1 MKKNLKFVAAIVA
14 AVVMSACCGNNGKAC
29 QNAEGCKAQ
38 CEQNCKAN
46 GEKCDKGCKSEGEKC
61 NKGECAKHGK
71 AQCEKD
77 CKGEGRTCAKAGG
90 EKCGKAH
97 FCKKLPVG
105 VQLYSVRTD
114 LEQDFYGTLK
124 KVREMGYAGVEF
136 YGEYYGN
143 SVTQVKRWCTELGL
157 IPFSN
162 HVPYQ
167 QMIDDVDKVIAE
179 NTILG
184 VQYIVFPYM
193 DEASRP
199 GIDPEQFKATVARL
213 GEVGAKVREAGFQ
226 LLYHNH
232 DFEFV
237 TLADGTVGY
246 DYIFSSNDRV
256 NLQNEL
262 DVCWA
267 QYAGFDPAEEI
278 AKYNGNVPV
287 VHAKDYYLEGKLSKA
302 PYALIGI
309 STDNSM
315 KDDGGWFEYRP
326 LGMGQVD
333 IPAVIKAAI
342 AAGSQWICVEQDEPC
357 EGLSRLEGIA
367 KSVEYLRSLDL
378 M

>member
-1 MKKNLKFVAAIVA
+1 MKRITLTYLL
-14 AVVMSACCGNNGKAC
+14 SAFILLMAFTSCGNCQEKQCNG
-29 QNAEGCKAQ
+29 Q
-38 CEQNCKAN
+38 CEN
-46 GEKCDKGCKSEGEKC
+46 KCQKQF
-61 NKGECAKHGK
+61 A
-71 AQCEKD
+71 
-77 CKGEGRTCAKAGG
+77 
-90 EKCGKAH
+90 
-97 FCKKLPVG
+97 KKLPIG

-114 LEQDFYGTLK
+114 LEKDFYGTLK
-124 KVREMGYAGVEF
+124 QISEMGYHGVEF

-143 SVTQVKRWCTELGL
+143 SVTDVKKMCTELGL
-157 IPFSN
+157 TPFSN
-162 HVPYQ
+162 HVPFQ
-167 QMIDDVDKVIAE
+167 QMIDNLDKVIEE

-199 GIDPEQFKATVARL
+199 GNNPAKFNETVAKIT
-213 GEVGAKVREAGFQ
+213 EVGKKVKEAGFQ

-237 TLADGTVGY
+237 TLENGETAY
-246 DYIFSSNDRV
+246 FNIFNDESASV
-256 NLQNEL
+256 MPEL

-267 QYAGFDPAEEI
+267 SYAGFNPCDVL
-278 AKYNGNVPV
+278 AKYAGKIPV
-287 VHAKDYYLEGKLSKA
+287 VHCKDYKLEGKLNSA

-333 IPAVIKAAI
+333 IPAVLKTAI
-342 AAGSQWICVEQDEPC
+342 DNGARWLCVEQDEPC
-357 EGLSRLEGIA
+357 EGLTRLEGVK
-367 KSVEYLRSLDL
+367 KSVEYLKGLDL

>member
-1 MKKNLKFVAAIVA
+1 MKKIISLLAVSAVLFLAA
-14 AVVMSACCGNNGKAC
+14 SCCNQPKSSCGDHEC
-29 QNAEGCKAQ
+29 LCKTF
-38 CEQNCKAN
+38 
-46 GEKCDKGCKSEGEKC
+46 S
-61 NKGECAKHGK
+61 
-71 AQCEKD
+71 
-77 CKGEGRTCAKAGG
+77 
-90 EKCGKAH
+90 
-97 FCKKLPVG
+97 KKLPVG

-114 LEQDFYGTLK
+114 LEKDFYGTLK

-143 SVTQVKRWCTELGL
+143 DVVTIKRWCTELGL

-162 HVPYQ
+162 HVPFQ

-179 NTILG
+179 NTVLG

-199 GIDPEQFKATVARL
+199 AIDPEQFKKTVAKL
-213 GEVGAKVREAGFQ
+213 GEIGAKVKAAGFQ

-237 TLADGTVGY
+237 TMADGTVGY
-246 DYIFSSNDRV
+246 YNIFDSNDPS
-256 NLQNEL
+256 NLQNEV

-267 QYAGFDPAEEI
+267 DYAGYNPAEVLE
-278 AKYNGNVPV
+278 KYSGRIPV
-287 VHAKDYYLEGKLSKA
+287 VHLKDYYLEGKLTKA

-315 KDDGGWFEYRP
+315 KDEGGWFEYRP
-326 LGMGQVD
+326 VGMGKVD

-342 AAGSQWICVEQDEPC
+342 AGGSQWLCVEQDEPNQ
-357 EGLSRLEGIA
+357 GLTRLEGIA
-367 KSVEYLRSLDL
+367 KSVEYLRTLGL

>member
-1 MKKNLKFVAAIVA
+1 MMNNIFKLSFSILAAGLLA
-14 AVVMSACCGNNGKAC
+14 ASCCGNSDNSQSCCKDNGCGKHE
-29 QNAEGCKAQ
+29 EGC
-38 CEQNCKAN
+38 CHH
-46 GEKCDKGCKSEGEKC
+46 
-61 NKGECAKHGK
+61 CAV
-71 AQCEKD
+71 
-77 CKGEGRTCAKAGG
+77 R
-90 EKCGKAH
+90 
-97 FCKKLPVG
+97 KLPVG

-114 LEQDFYGTLK
+114 LEKDFYGTLK
-124 KVREMGYAGVEF
+124 AVREMGYAGVEF
-136 YGEYYGN
+136 YGEFYGH
-143 SVTQVKRWCTELGL
+143 SAVEVKKMCTELGL

-162 HVPYQ
+162 HVPFQ
-167 QMIDDVDKVIAE
+167 QMIDDVDKVIAD

-199 GIDPEQFKATVARL
+199 GVNPEQFKTTVAKL
-213 GEVGAKVREAGFQ
+213 GEIGAKVKAAGFQ

-237 TLADGTVGY
+237 KLADGTVGY
-246 DYIFSSNDRV
+246 DYLFGSNDRS
-256 NLQNEL
+256 NLQPEL

-267 QYAGFDPAEEI
+267 DYAGFDPVEVL
-278 AKYNGNVPV
+278 AKYAGSIPV
-287 VHAKDYYLEGKLSKA
+287 VHCKDYKLEGKLSSA

-333 IPAVIKAAI
+333 IPSVIKAAI
-342 AAGSQWICVEQDEPC
+342 VGNAQWLCVEQDEPC
-357 EGLSRLEGIA
+357 QGLTRLEGIA
-367 KSVEYLRSLDL
+367 KSVEYLRSLNV

>member
-1 MKKNLKFVAAIVA
+1 MSVKHLFKALLIAGCALAAI
-14 AVVMSACCGNNGKAC
+14 SCCGGQKEAAAP
-29 QNAEGCKAQ
+29 QF
-38 CEQNCKAN
+38 
-46 GEKCDKGCKSEGEKC
+46 S
-61 NKGECAKHGK
+61 
-71 AQCEKD
+71 
-77 CKGEGRTCAKAGG
+77 
-90 EKCGKAH
+90 
-97 FCKKLPVG
+97 KKLPVG

-114 LEQDFYGTLK
+114 MEKDFYGTLK

-143 SVTQVKRWCTELGL
+143 SVVQVKQWCTELGL

-162 HVPYQ
+162 HVPFQ
-167 QMIDDVDKVIAE
+167 EMIDNIDKVIEE
-179 NTILG
+179 NTVLG

-199 GIDPEQFKATVARL
+199 GIDPVQFAQTVAKL
-213 GEVGAKVREAGFQ
+213 GEIGAKVREAGFQ

-237 TLADGTVGY
+237 KMADGNLGY
-246 DYIFSSNDRV
+246 DLIFSSNDRK
-256 NLQNEL
+256 NLQNEI

-267 QYAGFDPAEEI
+267 DYAGQDPAGYLR
-278 AKYNGNVPV
+278 KYSGNIPV
-287 VHAKDYYLEGKLSKA
+287 VHLKDYKLEGHLSAA

-315 KDDGGWFEYRP
+315 KDEGGSFEYRP

-333 IPAVIKAAI
+333 IPAVIQAAI
-342 AAGSQWICVEQDEPC
+342 EGGSQWLCVEQDEP
-357 EGLSRLEGIA
+357 SVDMDRLQNIE

>member
-1 MKKNLKFVAAIVA
+1 MKRNLFSVLAVLVA
-14 AVVMSACCGNNGKAC
+14 AVLLSACA
-29 QNAEGCKAQ
+29 
-38 CEQNCKAN
+38 
-46 GEKCDKGCKSEGEKC
+46 D
-61 NKGECAKHGK
+61 
-71 AQCEKD
+71 
-77 CKGEGRTCAKAGG
+77 
-90 EKCGKAH
+90 KCGKQEAAGGCCPKEACGEH
-97 FCKKLPVG
+97 FDRILPVG

-114 LEQDFYGTLK
+114 LEKDFYGTLK
-124 KVREMGYAGVEF
+124 AIREMGYAGVEF

-143 SVTQVKRWCTELGL
+143 SVVQVKQWCTELGL

-162 HVPYQ
+162 HVPFQ

-179 NTILG
+179 NTVLG

-199 GIDPEQFKATVARL
+199 GVDPVQFKATVAKL
-213 GEVGAKVREAGFQ
+213 GEIGEKVKAAGFQ

-237 TLADGTVGY
+237 TLPDGTVGY
-246 DYIFSSNDRV
+246 DYIFSANSRA
-256 NLQNEL
+256 NLQNEV

-267 QYAGFDPAEEI
+267 DYAGFCPAEVLT
-278 AKYNGNVPV
+278 KYAGGIPV
-287 VHAKDYYLEGKLSKA
+287 VHLKDYYLEGKLSSA

-333 IPAVIKAAI
+333 IPATIKAAI
-342 AAGSQWICVEQDEPC
+342 AGGAQWLCVEQDEPN
-357 EGLSRLEGIA
+357 EGFTRLQGVA
-367 KSVEYLRSLDL
+367 KSVEYLRSLGL